1 MNQNNTLNPTVK
13 KESFTVELEDP
24 AYNPT
29 GTRIDAYI
37 AALLPGF
44 TRSMIDS
51 GNSEIVVNGKKVKK
65 SRIVKNG
72 DIVEFQYTVS
82 PSEHLVPQ
90 DIPLQIV
97 YEDSKV
103 VVVNKKQGMV
113 VHPAAGN
120 HDGTLANAL
129 LHHTLGHTKKTDESG
144 ESYRPGIVHRLD
156 KDTSGIMITA
166 KDTQTHEFLS
176 SQFKN
181 RKTKKIY
188 IALIKGIPAQRKGTV
203 TARLVRDPRHRK
215 KFTVTEDPAK
225 GRDAVTDYRVL
236 RAFYPGD
243 GTVYSLVRLSPRT
256 GRTHQLRV
264 HMKSIGCPVLGDP
277 LYSRKDAM
285 FPTASLMLHA
295 LSLTIT
301 LPESSQEKRFYA
313 PMPGR
318 FKKILDYFLSNRV
331 LIHGDEA
338 SDQY

>member
-1 MNQNNTLNPTVK
+1 MNQIKPLNLPVK
-13 KESFTVELEDP
+13 RESFTVELGEP
-24 AYNPT
+24 ASSSA
-29 GTRIDAYI
+29 GIRIDAYI

-51 GNSEIVVNGKKVKK
+51 GNSEIIVNGKNVKK
-65 SRIVKNG
+65 SRMVKSG
-72 DIVEFQYTVS
+72 DIVEFQYTMP

-129 LHHTLGHTKKTDESG
+129 LHHTQSHTKRTDESG
-144 ESYRPGIVHRLD
+144 ESNRPGIVHRLD

-176 SQFKN
+176 GQFKN

-188 IALIKGIPAQRKGTV
+188 IALIKGIPAQRSGTV
-203 TARLVRDPRHRK
+203 TARIVRDPRHRK

-285 FPTASLMLHA
+285 FPEASLMLHA

-301 LPESSQEKRFYA
+301 LPESRQEKKFYA

-318 FKKILDYFLSNRV
+318 FKKILDCFLSNRA
-331 LIHGDEA
+331 LIRDDEA
-338 SDQY
+338 SDRY

>member
-1 MNQNNTLNPTVK
+1 MNQIKPSDPSVK
-13 KESFTVELEDP
+13 KESFTVELGESVSSP
-24 AYNPT
+24 VRI
-29 GTRIDAYI
+29 RIDAYI

-65 SRIVKNG
+65 SRMVKNG
-72 DIVEFQYTVS
+72 DTVEFHYTMP

-90 DIPLQIV
+90 DIPLHII
-97 YEDSKV
+97 YEDTKV
-103 VVVNKKQGMV
+103 VVVNKEQGMV

-129 LHHTLGHTKKTDESG
+129 LHHTQGKDDVSESN
-144 ESYRPGIVHRLD
+144 RPGIVHRLD

-181 RKTKKIY
+181 RKTRKIY
-188 IALIKGIPAQRKGTV
+188 IALIKGIPAKRTGTV
-203 TARLVRDPRHRK
+203 TARIVRDPRHRK

-243 GTVYSLVRLSPRT
+243 GSVYSLIRLSPRT

-264 HMKSIGCPVLGDP
+264 HLKSIGCPVLGDP
-277 LYSRKDAM
+277 LYSRKDTM
-285 FPTASLMLHA
+285 FPAASLMLHA

-301 LPESSQEKRFYA
+301 LPDSIKETRFYA
-313 PMPGR
+313 PMPVR
-318 FKKILDYFLSNRV
+318 FKNILDCFLSNRV
-331 LIHGDEA
+331 LIHDDEA
-338 SDQY
+338 SGLHL